1 MGGYGLLTA
10 LACRAMGGGLLRP
23 LPLRSALLAVLA
35 STLYGVS
42 DEIHQCFVP
51 GRTSEVKDVLSDL
64 AGAALAAALV
74 FGGTRLVSK
83 RSGPS
88 SSPSGFPPK
97 VTLYTREGC
106 HLCHEARRL
115 LEEERHR
122 HPFEL
127 EVLDVDAEPGLAERF
142 GEQVPV
148 VFLQG
153 RKAFKYRVD
162 PRRLRRR
169 LDAAR
174 RGRTA

>member
-1 MGGYGLLTA
+1 LT
-10 LACRAMGGGLLRP
+10 LG
-23 LPLRSALLAVLA
+23 
-35 STLYGVS
+35 GVS
-42 DEIHQCFVP
+42 AEMRRRFAP

-115 LEEERHR
+115 LEDERHR

-174 RGRTA
+174 RGR